1 MINNKGIYIKNVY
14 YMLTYAFRALRQQS
28 YEKIASEDFE
38 NIQELFAEILS
49 KGVSRQ
55 LKQGLYREY
64 ISFSEDLM
72 VLRGKLNI
80 YKTIK
85 DKMIKKQQL
94 NCEYDELSENNVF
107 NQIIKTTLQI
117 LVKSSNVKV
126 QYKAELKKI
135 LVFFKDVDTIEPI
148 CIHWN
153 MLHYQRNNKDYELL
167 MNMCY
172 FVLDSL
178 LLSADNGEYK
188 LATFSDDLMAKVYEK
203 FILEYYKRHH
213 NYLSMSAMQ
222 VKWNLDKEQPTN
234 SIIKFLP
241 TMQTDIT
248 LRKDDRILIIDAKY
262 YGKTMQTQYEK
273 QTFHSHNM
281 YQIFAYVKN
290 QDVDNTGNVSGIL
303 LYAKTNEDITPN
315 NDYSIGGNK
324 IGVHTLDL
332 NTNFDAIKEQLD
344 NIAVQYV
351 T

>member
-85 DKMIKKQQL
+85 NKMIKKQQL

-126 QYKAELKKI
+126 QYKAE
-135 LVFFKDVDTIEPI
+135 VEKDFGLFQRCRYHRT
-148 CIHWN
+148 N
-153 MLHYQRNNKDYELL
+153 LH
-167 MNMCY
+167 
-172 FVLDSL
+172 S
-178 LLSADNGEYK
+178 
-188 LATFSDDLMAKVYEK
+188 
-203 FILEYYKRHH
+203 LEYV
-213 NYLSMSAMQ
+213 A
-222 VKWNLDKEQPTN
+222 
-234 SIIKFLP
+234 LP
-241 TMQTDIT
+241 
-248 LRKDDRILIIDAKY
+248 KK
-262 YGKTMQTQYEK
+262 
-273 QTFHSHNM
+273 
-281 YQIFAYVKN
+281 
-290 QDVDNTGNVSGIL
+290 
-303 LYAKTNEDITPN
+303 
-315 NDYSIGGNK
+315 
-324 IGVHTLDL
+324 
-332 NTNFDAIKEQLD
+332 
-344 NIAVQYV
+344 
-351 T
+351 